1 MSQKVLWDFFGKF
14 GEVKH
19 CRLILDQFGKS
30 VGYEIICAAREWD
43 FSNNISVS
51 FFIDFKRFICVCR
64 FRLFVTS

>member
-30 VGYEIICAAREWD
+30 VGYEIICAAREWTLAIT
-43 FSNNISVS
+43 FQLV
-51 FFIDFKRFICVCR
+51 F
-64 FRLFVTS
+64 L